1 MPTILWVNRLIKV
14 NLFNVFVFV
23 YTYELFSVMLMMLY
37 QNKLELRL

>member
-37 QNKLELRL
+37 QNKL